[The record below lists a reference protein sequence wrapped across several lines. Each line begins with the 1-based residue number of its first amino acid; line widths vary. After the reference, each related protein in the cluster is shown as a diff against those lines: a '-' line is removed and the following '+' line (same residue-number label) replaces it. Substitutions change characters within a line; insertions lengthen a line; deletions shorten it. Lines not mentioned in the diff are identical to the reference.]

1 MVNHADSSSA
11 PRPAVSG
18 ESTISLLERMK
29 AGDATA
35 VDALFARYVAPLT
48 RWAQGRLP
56 RYARSAA
63 DTQDLVQE
71 TLLQTFKRIGTFES
85 QHEGAL
91 QAYLRQAV
99 MNRVRDELR
108 RYSRRGAA
116 AAVDSQIE
124 HDDPSPLDQ
133 AIGQQAAERYEQ
145 ALARLR
151 PDDRELLIARIE
163 MGFSFEQLAEAFG
176 KPTAGAARKATQRA
190 LLRLAEE
197 MRHVK

>member
-1 MVNHADSSSA
+1 MVNNADSSGAS
-11 PRPAVSG
+11 RPAVSS
-18 ESTISLLERMK
+18 ESTLRLLERMR
-29 AGDATA
+29 AGEGDAL
-35 VDALFARYVAPLT
+35 DALFARYLVPLT
-48 RWAQGRLP
+48 RWASGRLP

-63 DTQDLVQE
+63 DTHDLVQE

-85 QHEGAL
+85 RHEGAL

-151 PDDRELLIARIE
+151 PDERELLIARIE

-176 KPTAGAARKATQRA
+176 KPTTGAARKATQRA

-197 MRHVK
+197 MRHAR